1 MIPPNNFVIP
11 TMTIAKTPS
20 VRLVFDRKHV
30 ATKTNKGLIQIEV
43 SMNRKRKLFSS
54 NVKVYKDQWD
64 DRRHVVNS
72 SESIELNDSLNNQ
85 VRALEIWIR
94 DNRPFSWEKLERHI
108 NSGGASDDFVDFL
121 RKEIDGRNDIRDST
135 KKSHRKLITLLED
148 YGGIVSFSEL
158 TGSGIV
164 DFDNWLH
171 GRRIRKLDR
180 DGVEHWCPMRQQS
193 VYDIHKIFKIYIH
206 KAVQRGLLKTS
217 PYVGLRFKRGES
229 EPDRYITDEEL
240 HMIETATMRNG
251 STARARD
258 LFLFQCYSGLS
269 YADLCEFDFT
279 KAREDHGSYLYSGR
293 RKKTGEP
300 FYFVILPKA
309 MGILKKYGYKLPIIS
324 NEGLNQ
330 NLKKVAED
338 SGVNKPLAT
347 HWARRTAAMIFVN
360 HGVRIEVVAKIL
372 GHSNTITTQ
381 KFYADITGD
390 TVMNEIRRAGI

>member
-1 MIPPNNFVIP
+1 
-11 TMTIAKTPS
+11 MTIVKTPS

-30 ATKTNKGLIQIEV
+30 ATKNNKGLVQIEV
-43 SMNRKRKLFSS
+43 SMDRKRKWLSS
-54 NVKVYKDQWD
+54 NIKVYKDQWD

-72 SESIELNDSLNNQ
+72 SASIELNDALNDQ
-85 VRALEIWIR
+85 IRALEVWIR
-94 DNRPFSWEKLERHI
+94 DNRPFTWDKLERFMD
-108 NSGGASDDFVDFL
+108 SGRVQDNFIDFL
-121 RKEIDGRNDIRDST
+121 RNEIDERNDIRDST
-135 KKSHRKLITLLED
+135 KRSHRKLATLLES
-148 YGGIVSFSEL
+148 YGGIVSFKEL
-158 TGSGIV
+158 TGGNIV

-171 GRRIRKLDR
+171 GRRIRKLDK
-180 DGVEHWCPMRQQS
+180 DGVEYRCPMRQQS
-193 VYDIHKIFKIYIH
+193 IYDIHKIFKIYIN
-206 KAVQRGLLKTS
+206 KAVQRGLLKVS
-217 PYVGLRFKRGES
+217 PYTGLRFKRGES
-229 EPDRYITDEEL
+229 EPDRYVTDVEL
-240 HMIETATMRNG
+240 RMIETARMRNG

-269 YADLCEFDFT
+269 YADLCEFDFS
-279 KAREDHGSYLYSGR
+279 KAREDHGTFLYSGR

-309 MGILKKYGYKLPIIS
+309 LAILKKYGYKLPIIS

-338 SGVNKPLAT
+338 AGIDKPLAT

-381 KFYADITGD
+381 RFYADITGD